1 MAMPA
6 VTPQSEPAPREAT
19 ADDRDGHPNP
29 DPDPTAGASPRSRYA
44 RTLAELEA
52 GAHIP
57 LEDQT
62 EEQATP
68 PARASSEAWDEERR
82 QLRLAGGPM

>member
-1 MAMPA
+1 MVMPA
-6 VTPQSEPAPREAT
+6 VTPQPERAP
-19 ADDRDGHPNP
+19 N
-29 DPDPTAGASPRSRYA
+29 RYA
-44 RTLAELEA
+44 RTLVELEA
-52 GAHIP
+52 EAHIP

>member
-1 MAMPA
+1 MGLVAETVPAGTIVVMPA
-6 VTPQSEPAPREAT
+6 VTPQSEPAP
-19 ADDRDGHPNP
+19 
-29 DPDPTAGASPRSRYA
+29 PRSRYA
-44 RTLAELEA
+44 RTLAQLEA
-52 GAHIP
+52 EAHIP

>member
-6 VTPQSEPAPREAT
+6 VTPPSEPAPDAW
-19 ADDRDGHPNP
+19 DDHP
-29 DPDPTAGASPRSRYA
+29 DPDPTPGVSPRSRYA

-52 GAHIP
+52 EARIP

-68 PARASSEAWDEERR
+68 PSRESSEAWDEERR

>member
-6 VTPQSEPAPREAT
+6 VTPQSEPDP
-19 ADDRDGHPNP
+19 DDRGGDQNP
-29 DPDPTAGASPRSRYA
+29 DPDPTRGASPRSRYA

-52 GAHIP
+52 EAHIP

>member
-1 MAMPA
+1 MDMPA
-6 VTPQSEPAPREAT
+6 VTPQSEPAPV
-19 ADDRDGHPNP
+19 DRDGHRNP
-29 DPDPTAGASPRSRYA
+29 DPDPTPGASPHSRYA

-52 GAHIP
+52 EAHIP
-57 LEDQT
+57 LEAQT